1 MLFVILILLLIDL
14 LSFKG
19 FYPLL
24 KNKDKT
30 LKWFFIA
37 LHWAVPIS
45 LFSASLILMK
55 FYNDSHTAREVY
67 RSFILAGLFLL
78 FYIPKLFFVIFHV
91 LDDLL
96 SLFYRAI
103 HILFKR
109 PIRKKYGE
117 SLKPVSRRY
126 FLTKTG
132 LALASIPFLSIIYG
146 TARGR
151 FNFRL
156 EEIRL
161 NFSSLPGNFD
171 GLRLIQISDFHI
183 GSFYSHEDQLEK
195 IVEIINSY
203 NADLILFTGDFVN
216 IYAKEILPFINIL
229 KKLKAKEG
237 MYSILGN
244 HDYGDYHQWPN
255 EKEKKKNFEA
265 ILKHQE
271 EIGFK
276 MLLNES
282 VMLNREGESIAIAGV
297 ENWGKP
303 PFAQYGKLKQALK
316 NTHNLSFRILLSHD
330 PSHWDEE
337 VVGKE
342 NIRLCLSG
350 HTHGMQF
357 GIKLGD
363 KRWSPVQY
371 KYPRWGG
378 LYQEDDQYLYVN
390 RGLGCIAYPGR
401 VGMPPE
407 ITLIELL
414 KS

>member
-14 LSFKG
+14 LTFKG
-19 FYPLL
+19 LYPLL

-30 LKWFFIA
+30 LKWFLIT

-45 LFSASLILMK
+45 LFSASLILIN
-55 FYNDSHTAREVY
+55 FYNDNHTAREVY

-78 FYIPKLFFVIFHV
+78 FYIPKLFFVVFHV
-91 LDDLL
+91 LDDIL
-96 SLFYRAI
+96 SLLFSTI
-103 HILFKR
+103 NILFN
-109 PIRKKYGE
+109 
-117 SLKPVSRRY
+117 KPSRNNSDAGGKLTSRRY

-151 FNFRL
+151 FNFML
-156 EEIRL
+156 EEL
-161 NFSSLPGNFD
+161 SLSFSSLPEKFD

-183 GSFYSHEDQLEK
+183 GSFYRHEDQLEK

-216 IYAKEILPFINIL
+216 IYANEISPFKNIL
-229 KKLKAKEG
+229 SKLRAKEG
-237 MYSILGN
+237 MFSILGN
-244 HDYGDYHQWPN
+244 HDYGDYHQWSD
-255 EKEKKKNFEA
+255 EKEKKKNFKE
-265 ILKHQE
+265 ILQYQE

-276 MLLNES
+276 MLLNNS
-282 VMLNREGESIAIAGV
+282 VLLNREKESIAIVGV

-316 NTHNLSFRILLSHD
+316 DTPKQSFKILLSHD

-342 NIRLCLSG
+342 NIQLSLAG

-357 GIKLGD
+357 GIKVGD

-378 LYQEDDQYLYVN
+378 LYQEEDQYLYVN

-414 KS
+414 RS

>member
-1 MLFVILILLLIDL
+1 MIKL
-14 LSFKG
+14 G
-19 FYPLL
+19 
-24 KNKDKT
+24 NEN
-30 LKWFFIA
+30 
-37 LHWAVPIS
+37 HG
-45 LFSASLILMK
+45 
-55 FYNDSHTAREVY
+55 ARGVY
-67 RSFILAGLFLL
+67 RNFILAGLFLL
-78 FYIPKLFFVIFHV
+78 FYIPKLFFVVFHV

-96 SLFYRAI
+96 RLLYRAI
-103 HILFKR
+103 HFLFNS
-109 PIRKKYGE
+109 
-117 SLKPVSRRY
+117 SLKTNSTTSAKPGTRRY

-146 TARGR
+146 TAWGR
-151 FNFRL
+151 FDFRL
-156 EEIRL
+156 EEL
-161 NFSSLPGNFD
+161 QLKFPGLPEKFKGFK
-171 GLRLIQISDFHI
+171 LIQISDLHI
-183 GSFYSHEDQLEK
+183 GSYYGNEDQLEK
-195 IVEIINSY
+195 TVEIINSY

-216 IYAKEILPFINIL
+216 VYANEISHFISIL
-229 KKLKAKEG
+229 KKLRAKEG

-265 ILKHQE
+265 ILKFQE

-282 VMLNREGESIAIAGV
+282 VLLNREGESIAIAGV

-303 PFAQYGKLKQALK
+303 PFAQYGNLKQALK
-316 NTHNLSFRILLSHD
+316 DTHKQSFRILLSHD

-337 VVGKE
+337 VLGKE
-342 NIRLCLSG
+342 NIQLSLAG

-357 GIKLGD
+357 GIKVGD

-371 KYPRWGG
+371 KYPRWDG
-378 LYQEDDQYLYVN
+378 LYREGDQYLYIN

>member
-19 FYPLL
+19 IYSLL

-30 LKWFFIA
+30 LKWFLIA

-45 LFSASLILMK
+45 LFSASLILIK
-55 FYNDSHTAREVY
+55 FYNENHTAREVY
-67 RSFILAGLFLL
+67 RSYILAGLFLL
-78 FYIPKLFFVIFHV
+78 FYVPKLLFVIFHV

-96 SLFYRAI
+96 NLLYRAI
-103 HILFKR
+103 HMLLKR
-109 PIRKKYGE
+109 P
-117 SLKPVSRRY
+117 SLKIQNAGGKPASRRY
-126 FLTKTG
+126 FISKTG

-151 FNFRL
+151 FDFRL
-156 EEIRL
+156 EELQLR
-161 NFSSLPGNFD
+161 FSGLPENFD

-183 GSFYSHEDQLEK
+183 GGFYGNEDQLEK
-195 IVEIINSY
+195 IIEIINSY

-216 IYAKEILPFINIL
+216 VYANEILPFISIL

-237 MYSILGN
+237 MFSILGN

-255 EKEKKKNFEA
+255 EEEKKKNFEA
-265 ILKHQE
+265 ILKYQE

-282 VMLNREGESIAIAGV
+282 VQLDRMGDSIAIAGV

-303 PFAQYGKLKQALK
+303 PFAQYGKLKHALK
-316 NTHNLSFRILLSHD
+316 DTHKQPFKILLSHD

-342 NIRLCLSG
+342 DIQLSLSG

-357 GIKLGD
+357 GIKVGD
-363 KRWSPVQY
+363 QRWSPVQY

>member
-19 FYPLL
+19 FYSLL

-30 LKWFFIA
+30 LKWFLIA

-45 LFSASLILMK
+45 LFSASMILIK
-55 FYNDSHTAREVY
+55 FYNESHTAREVY

-78 FYIPKLFFVIFHV
+78 FYIPKLFFVVFHV
-91 LDDLL
+91 LDDVLNL
-96 SLFYRAI
+96 VYRTMNL
-103 HILFKR
+103 LFKR
-109 PIRKKYGE
+109 PIRLDSG
-117 SLKPVSRRY
+117 LRGKPTSRRY

-132 LALASIPFLSIIYG
+132 LALASIPFISVLYG

-161 NFSSLPGNFD
+161 NFSSLPENFD

-183 GSFYSHEDQLEK
+183 ASFHGHEDQLEK
-195 IVEIINSY
+195 VVEIINSY

-216 IYAKEILPFINIL
+216 IYANEISPFINIL

-244 HDYGDYHQWPN
+244 HDYGDYHQWSN
-255 EKEKKKNFEA
+255 EEEKKNNFKA
-265 ILKHQE
+265 ILKYQE

-282 VMLNREGESIAIAGV
+282 VLLNRKDESIAIAGV

-316 NTHNLSFRILLSHD
+316 EIPEKSFKILLSHD

-342 NIRLCLSG
+342 NIQLSLSG

-357 GIKLGD
+357 GIKIGD

-378 LYQEDDQYLYVN
+378 LYREENQYLYVN

-414 KS
+414 SS